1 MNNPGRIHR
10 AWWMLIGCC
19 LLQGGSLGIVHNC
32 RGIFYAPVIEDLGF
46 GMGAFT
52 FYVLFFGVCSCIV
65 LPFVGTLFRRIDSR
79 ILLGGASLVFSGTV
93 FAMGFF
99 RTLPAFYIAG
109 ALQGFAG
116 AFLMFYPAPYILGNW
131 FHKKRGL
138 AVGLAAAFSGIVGGL
153 GNPLGNAIIRTFGW
167 RAGFFSF
174 GAISLLMMLPVSVF
188 LLRCS
193 PEDVACRPYGAE
205 DDEALTGESCPLD
218 GVPASR
224 AKRES
229 AFWLLILAGLLASFT
244 CSYCSHLSP
253 IGIYFGYGS
262 AVGALM
268 VSCSMAG
275 NVVGKLLL
283 GHLYDRFG
291 LRVSLAAG
299 TAVTAAGYLLLLIN
313 SLTARIA
320 GAALYGFSMATST
333 VMIAIAIR
341 DIYGSRDCGELL
353 SYSSMVSALG
363 TSVNAVIIG
372 YMVDGF
378 GRQRGYIISF
388 WYGLAL
394 TLAMGALF
402 IVSVRRG
409 RKIAAEYK
417 TGGNAGV
424 SSKP

>member
-1 MNNPGRIHR
+1 M
-10 AWWMLIGCC
+10 
-19 LLQGGSLGIVHNC
+19 
-32 RGIFYAPVIEDLGF
+32 
-46 GMGAFT
+46 
-52 FYVLFFGVCSCIV
+52 
-65 LPFVGTLFRRIDSR
+65 
-79 ILLGGASLVFSGTV
+79 
-93 FAMGFF
+93 
-99 RTLPAFYIAG
+99 
-109 ALQGFAG
+109 
-116 AFLMFYPAPYILGNW
+116 
-131 FHKKRGL
+131 
-138 AVGLAAAFSGIVGGL
+138 
-153 GNPLGNAIIRTFGW
+153 
-167 RAGFFSF
+167 
-174 GAISLLMMLPVSVF
+174 
-188 LLRCS
+188 
-193 PEDVACRPYGAE
+193 
-205 DDEALTGESCPLD
+205 
-218 GVPASR
+218 
-224 AKRES
+224 
-229 AFWLLILAGLLASFT
+229 ILAGLLASFT

-372 YMVDGF
+372 LSL
-378 GRQRGYIISF
+378 IHI
-388 WYGLAL
+388 
-394 TLAMGALF
+394 
-402 IVSVRRG
+402 
-409 RKIAAEYK
+409 
-417 TGGNAGV
+417 
-424 SSKP
+424 

>member
-193 PEDVACRPYGAE
+193 PEDVGCRPYGAE

-353 SYSSMVSALG
+353 SYLSL
-363 TSVNAVIIG
+363 IHI
-372 YMVDGF
+372 
-378 GRQRGYIISF
+378 
-388 WYGLAL
+388 
-394 TLAMGALF
+394 
-402 IVSVRRG
+402 
-409 RKIAAEYK
+409 
-417 TGGNAGV
+417 
-424 SSKP
+424 

>member
-1 MNNPGRIHR
+1 
-10 AWWMLIGCC
+10 
-19 LLQGGSLGIVHNC
+19 
-32 RGIFYAPVIEDLGF
+32 
-46 GMGAFT
+46 
-52 FYVLFFGVCSCIV
+52 
-65 LPFVGTLFRRIDSR
+65 
-79 ILLGGASLVFSGTV
+79 
-93 FAMGFF
+93 
-99 RTLPAFYIAG
+99 
-109 ALQGFAG
+109 
-116 AFLMFYPAPYILGNW
+116 
-131 FHKKRGL
+131 
-138 AVGLAAAFSGIVGGL
+138 
-153 GNPLGNAIIRTFGW
+153 
-167 RAGFFSF
+167 
-174 GAISLLMMLPVSVF
+174 MMLPVSVF

-193 PEDVACRPYGAE
+193 PEDVGCRPYGAE

-224 AKRES
+224 ARRES

-299 TAVTAAGYLLLLIN
+299 TAVTVAGYLLLLIN